1 MGCNSIFLIKKN
13 RLNEFLK
20 VIGIQILFRMMKEE
34 LNVKRKDW
42 NIFKNEPRKDE
53 IGSAVENKFFKLAEK
68 GLLVVA
74 YLGISPLHDL

>member
-1 MGCNSIFLIKKN
+1 
-13 RLNEFLK
+13 
-20 VIGIQILFRMMKEE
+20 MMKEE

-74 YLGISPLHDL
+74 YIGN